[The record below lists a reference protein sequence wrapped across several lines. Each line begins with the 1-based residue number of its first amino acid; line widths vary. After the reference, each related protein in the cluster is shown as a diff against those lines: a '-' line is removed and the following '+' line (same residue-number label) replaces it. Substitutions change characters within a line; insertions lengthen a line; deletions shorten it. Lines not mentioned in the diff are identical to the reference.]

1 MGSWSQLAE
10 KQADEMFS
18 FLLVTLGLFLTAH
31 CQVKLPDQSNTNT
44 NTNTRLFSGNQALD
58 SGTLGFGL
66 GVGAAVLGSS
76 LLNNNNNNPCGK
88 RRRRSPQN
96 SKDTRFFLGGNN
108 NCNYPSNNYGSS
120 STNYHPSNNYGS
132 SSNTHHPSNN
142 YGSSSN
148 TYHPSNNHGTSSNT
162 HYPSNNYVSSSN
174 SYPSNSIS
182 SSNNYNRCQCTLL
195 SFTDHQGNVN
205 GKCQSYDSGK
215 GSWCYTTGWDSGC
228 TDLHRSQKFPNNP
241 WSYQACSYNRKGK

>member
-10 KQADEMFS
+10 RQTDEMLS
-18 FLLVTLGLFLTAH
+18 SLVVTLGLFLTAH
-31 CQVKLPDQSNTNT
+31 CQVKLPDQSNT

-120 STNYHPSNNYGS
+120 SNNYHPSNNYGS
-132 SSNTHHPSNN
+132 
-142 YGSSSN
+142 
-148 TYHPSNNHGTSSNT
+148 SSNT

-228 TDLHRSQKFPNNP
+228 TDLHGSQKFPNNP
-241 WSYQACSYNRKGK
+241 WSYQACSFNRKGK

>member
-10 KQADEMFS
+10 RQTDEMLS
-18 FLLVTLGLFLTAH
+18 SLVVTLGLFLTAH
-31 CQVKLPDQSNTNT
+31 CQVKLPDQSNT

-76 LLNNNNNNPCGK
+76 LLNNNNPCGK

-96 SKDTRFFLGGNN
+96 SKDARFFLGGNN

-120 STNYHPSNNYGS
+120 SNNFHPSNIYGS

-142 YGSSSN
+142 YVS
-148 TYHPSNNHGTSSNT
+148 SSNT

-241 WSYQACSYNRKGK
+241 WSYQA

>member
-10 KQADEMFS
+10 RQTDEMLS
-18 FLLVTLGLFLTAH
+18 SLVVTLGLFLTAH

-76 LLNNNNNNPCGK
+76 LLNNNNNNNNPCGK

-132 SSNTHHPSNN
+132 SSNTH
-142 YGSSSN
+142 
-148 TYHPSNNHGTSSNT
+148 
-162 HYPSNNYVSSSN
+162 YPSNNYVSSSN

-195 SFTDHQGNVN
+195 SFTDHHGNVN

>member
-1 MGSWSQLAE
+1 MG
-10 KQADEMFS
+10 
-18 FLLVTLGLFLTAH
+18 
-31 CQVKLPDQSNTNT
+31 
-44 NTNTRLFSGNQALD
+44 
-58 SGTLGFGL
+58 
-66 GVGAAVLGSS
+66 
-76 LLNNNNNNPCGK
+76 CGK

-120 STNYHPSNNYGS
+120 SNNYHPSNNYGS

-148 TYHPSNNHGTSSNT
+148 TYHPSNNYGSSSNT
-162 HYPSNNYVSSSN
+162 H
-174 SYPSNSIS
+174 YPSNSIS
-182 SSNNYNRCQCTLL
+182 SSNNYNRCQCTLH
-195 SFTDHQGNVN
+195 SFTDHHGNVN

>member
-10 KQADEMFS
+10 RQTDEMLS
-18 FLLVTLGLFLTAH
+18 SLVVTLGLFLTAH
-31 CQVKLPDQSNTNT
+31 CQVKLPDQSNT

-76 LLNNNNNNPCGK
+76 LLNNNNNNNPCGK

-120 STNYHPSNNYGS
+120 SNNYHPSNNYGS
-132 SSNTHHPSNN
+132 ST
-142 YGSSSN
+142 
-148 TYHPSNNHGTSSNT
+148 NT

-182 SSNNYNRCQCTLL
+182 SSNNYNRRQCTLL
-195 SFTDHQGNVN
+195 SFTDHHGNVN

>member
-10 KQADEMFS
+10 RQTDEMLS
-18 FLLVTLGLFLTAH
+18 SLVVTLGLFLTAH
-31 CQVKLPDQSNTNT
+31 CQVKLPDQSNT

-96 SKDTRFFLGGNN
+96 NKDTRFFLGGNN

-120 STNYHPSNNYGS
+120 STNY
-132 SSNTHHPSNN
+132 HPSNN

-228 TDLHRSQKFPNNP
+228 TDLHRSQ
-241 WSYQACSYNRKGK
+241 

>member
-10 KQADEMFS
+10 RQTDEMLS
-18 FLLVTLGLFLTAH
+18 SLVVTLGLFLTAH
-31 CQVKLPDQSNTNT
+31 CQVKLPDQSNT

-108 NCNYPSNNYGSS
+108 NCNHPSNNYGSS
-120 STNYHPSNNYGS
+120 STNHHPSNNYGT

-142 YGSSSN
+142 Y
-148 TYHPSNNHGTSSNT
+148 GTSSNT

-195 SFTDHQGNVN
+195 SFTDHHGNVN

>member
-1 MGSWSQLAE
+1 MG
-10 KQADEMFS
+10 
-18 FLLVTLGLFLTAH
+18 
-31 CQVKLPDQSNTNT
+31 
-44 NTNTRLFSGNQALD
+44 SGNQALD

-108 NCNYPSNNYGSS
+108 NCNY
-120 STNYHPSNNYGS
+120 
-132 SSNTHHPSNN
+132 PSNN

-241 WSYQACSYNRKGK
+241 WSYQA

>member
-10 KQADEMFS
+10 RQTDEMLS
-18 FLLVTLGLFLTAH
+18 SLVVTLGLFLTAH
-31 CQVKLPDQSNTNT
+31 CQVKLPDQSNT

-120 STNYHPSNNYGS
+120 SSNYHPSNNYGS
-132 SSNTHHPSNN
+132 
-142 YGSSSN
+142 
-148 TYHPSNNHGTSSNT
+148 SSNT

-241 WSYQACSYNRKGK
+241 WSYQACSYNRNQLSGK

>member
-10 KQADEMFS
+10 RQTDEMLS
-18 FLLVTLGLFLTAH
+18 SLVVTLGLFLTAH

-76 LLNNNNNNPCGK
+76 LLNNNNNNNNPCGK

-108 NCNYPSNNYGSS
+108 NCNY
-120 STNYHPSNNYGS
+120 
-132 SSNTHHPSNN
+132 
-142 YGSSSN
+142 
-148 TYHPSNNHGTSSNT
+148 PSNNHGTSSNT

>member
-10 KQADEMFS
+10 RQTDEMLS
-18 FLLVTLGLFLTAH
+18 FLLVTFGLFLTAH
-31 CQVKLPDQSNTNT
+31 CQVKLPDQSNTNTNT

-132 SSNTHHPSNN
+132 SSNTH
-142 YGSSSN
+142 
-148 TYHPSNNHGTSSNT
+148 
-162 HYPSNNYVSSSN
+162 YPSNNYVSSSN

-182 SSNNYNRCQCTLL
+182 SSNNYNRCQCALL

-205 GKCQSYDSGK
+205 GNCQSYDSGK

>member
-10 KQADEMFS
+10 RQTEEMLS
-18 FLLVTLGLFLTAH
+18 FLMVTLGLFLTAH
-31 CQVKLPDQSNTNT
+31 CQVKLPDQS

-76 LLNNNNNNPCGK
+76 LLNNNNNNNPCGK

-120 STNYHPSNNYGS
+120 S
-132 SSNTHHPSNN
+132 
-142 YGSSSN
+142 N
-148 TYHPSNNHGTSSNT
+148 TYQPSNNHGTSTNT

-195 SFTDHQGNVN
+195 SFTDHHGNVN

>member
-10 KQADEMFS
+10 RQADEMLS
-18 FLLVTLGLFLTAH
+18 FLLVTFGLFLTTH

-120 STNYHPSNNYGS
+120 SNNYHPSNNYGS

-148 TYHPSNNHGTSSNT
+148 T
-162 HYPSNNYVSSSN
+162 HYPSHNYVSSSN

-241 WSYQACSYNRKGK
+241 WSYQACSFNRKGK

>member
-1 MGSWSQLAE
+1 MGQSARGRHT
-10 KQADEMFS
+10 EMRFS
-18 FLLVTLGLFLTAH
+18 LLTCGLLVTLPTVFT
-31 CQVKLPDQSNTNT
+31 QDSS

-76 LLNNNNNNPCGK
+76 LINNHNNNPCGK
-88 RRRRSPQN
+88 RRRRSAQN
-96 SKDTRFFLGGNN
+96 KDSRIFFGGGS

-120 STNYHPSNNYGS
+120 S
-132 SSNTHHPSNN
+132 NTYHPSNN

-148 TYHPSNNHGTSSNT
+148 TYHPSNNHGSSSSNQ
-162 HYPSNNYVSSSN
+162 YVSSSN
-174 SYPSNSIS
+174 SHQSYPSNSIS
-182 SSNNYNRCQCTLL
+182 SYPSSNYNSCQCTQL
-195 SFTDHQGNVN
+195 SFTDHHGNVN

>member
-10 KQADEMFS
+10 RQADEMFS
-18 FLLVTLGLFLTAH
+18 FLLVTFGLFLTAH
-31 CQVKLPDQSNTNT
+31 CQVKLPDQSNT

-96 SKDTRFFLGGNN
+96 SKDTRLFLGGNN

-120 STNYHPSNNYGS
+120 SNNYHPSNNYGS

-142 YGSSSN
+142 Y
-148 TYHPSNNHGTSSNT
+148 GTSSNT

-195 SFTDHQGNVN
+195 SFTDHHGNVN

>member
-10 KQADEMFS
+10 RQTDEMLS
-18 FLLVTLGLFLTAH
+18 SLVVTLGLFLTAH

-76 LLNNNNNNPCGK
+76 LLNNNNNNNNPCGK

-142 YGSSSN
+142 YG
-148 TYHPSNNHGTSSNT
+148 T
-162 HYPSNNYVSSSN
+162 SSN

-195 SFTDHQGNVN
+195 SFTDHHGNVN

-228 TDLHRSQKFPNNP
+228 TDLHR
-241 WSYQACSYNRKGK
+241 

>member
-10 KQADEMFS
+10 RQTEEMLS
-18 FLLVTLGLFLTAH
+18 FLMVTLGLFLTAH
-31 CQVKLPDQSNTNT
+31 CQVKLPDQS

-76 LLNNNNNNPCGK
+76 LLNNNNNNNPCGK

-120 STNYHPSNNYGS
+120 SNNY
-132 SSNTHHPSNN
+132 HPSNN

-148 TYHPSNNHGTSSNT
+148 TYHPSNNHGTSTNT
-162 HYPSNNYVSSSN
+162 HYPSNNYV
-174 SYPSNSIS
+174 SIS

-195 SFTDHQGNVN
+195 SFTDHHGNVN

-228 TDLHRSQKFPNNP
+228 TDLHRSRSSPTIP
-241 WSYQACSYNRKGK
+241 

>member
-10 KQADEMFS
+10 RQTDEMLS
-18 FLLVTLGLFLTAH
+18 SLVVTLGLFLTAH
-31 CQVKLPDQSNTNT
+31 CQVKLPDQSNT

-120 STNYHPSNNYGS
+120 SNNYHPSNNYGS

-148 TYHPSNNHGTSSNT
+148 TYH
-162 HYPSNNYVSSSN
+162 PSNNYVSSSN

-241 WSYQACSYNRKGK
+241 WSYQACSFNRKGK

>member
-10 KQADEMFS
+10 RQTDEMLS
-18 FLLVTLGLFLTAH
+18 FLLVTFGLFLTTH
-31 CQVKLPDQSNTNT
+31 CQMKLPDQSNT

-76 LLNNNNNNPCGK
+76 LLNNNNNNNNPCGK

-132 SSNTHHPSNN
+132 SSNNYHPSNN
-142 YGSSSN
+142 YGSS
-148 TYHPSNNHGTSSNT
+148 TNT

-174 SYPSNSIS
+174 TYPSNSIS

-205 GKCQSYDSGK
+205 GNCQSYDSGK

-228 TDLHRSQKFPNNP
+228 TDLHRSQKF
-241 WSYQACSYNRKGK
+241 

>member
-1 MGSWSQLAE
+1 MLASQPSPVRLQDSS
-10 KQADEMFS
+10 K
-18 FLLVTLGLFLTAH
+18 
-31 CQVKLPDQSNTNT
+31 
-44 NTNTRLFSGNQALD
+44 TNTRLFSGNQALD

-120 STNYHPSNNYGS
+120 STNYHPSNNYGP
-132 SSNTHHPSNN
+132 SSNTHYPSNN
-142 YGSSSN
+142 Y
-148 TYHPSNNHGTSSNT
+148 GTSSNT

-195 SFTDHQGNVN
+195 SFTDHHGNVN

-228 TDLHRSQKFPNNP
+228 TDLHRSRSSPTIP
-241 WSYQACSYNRKGK
+241 